1 MMHHVCHTHFPHHHS
16 SAKSW
21 QIILNVTGIPISI
34 STSNGK
40 NPLGKCSQPAVLH
53 MYITLCWSS
62 RFWPLKARR
71 KPQFLIAYDVDFWS
85 RLVPWRVHPTRTWS
99 MKDLGNP
106 RITHESTWDSNDE
119 TSEILSN
126 CCFVYLNA
134 EKCLLRRRRSRE
146 LDENLEG
153 KDLFCRLFVFI
164 CLLVKK
170 CLALGQRLRIW
181 PQMQDTGQ
189 SAPSIISLAFFFG
202 GTVQSKVPGSWVWS
216 APSRAFAQ
224 KLIQCWWSGNFG
236 PMIYYFHYFP
246 SFLPLWFCM
255 LKSTRSTQRIGAVF
269 FLDSGPS
276 RDLRPLPFFA

>member
-146 LDENLEG
+146 LDEDLEG

-236 PMIYYFHYFP
+236 PMIYYF
-246 SFLPLWFCM
+246 PLFSK
-255 LKSTRSTQRIGAVF
+255 LSA
-269 FLDSGPS
+269 
-276 RDLRPLPFFA
+276 PLILHA

>member
-1 MMHHVCHTHFPHHHS
+1 
-16 SAKSW
+16 
-21 QIILNVTGIPISI
+21 
-34 STSNGK
+34 
-40 NPLGKCSQPAVLH
+40 

-99 MKDLGNP
+99 MKDLGNLG
-106 RITHESTWDSNDE
+106 ITHEPTWDSNDE

-146 LDENLEG
+146 LDEDLEG
-153 KDLFCRLFVFI
+153 KDLTSAFFLLLLVSKS
-164 CLLVKK
+164 LVKK

-189 SAPSIISLAFFFG
+189 SAASIISIAFFFW

-236 PMIYYFHYFP
+236 PHDLLFSIIFQA
-246 SFLPLWFCM
+246 FCP
-255 LKSTRSTQRIGAVF
+255 F
-269 FLDSGPS
+269 DSAC
-276 RDLRPLPFFA
+276 F